1 MTLQREVTDSRYCFT
16 IRQTDLTLARC
27 NRRIKKVPGTPTLIT
42 IVRSKLFQSQ
52 TFFTISIFFT
62 NPNFSYSVAAVHIRT
77 KIDYVALRYCLYC
90 QTLSEVFIKIHKY
103 CTKKA
108 GIYHSALTNNCKRER
123 SPEQL

>member
-1 MTLQREVTDSRYCFT
+1 MILQRQVTDSRYCFT

-77 KIDYVALRYCLYC
+77 KIDYVALRYCFYC
-90 QTLSEVFIKIHKY
+90 QTLSEIFIKIHIS
-103 CTKKA
+103 TKKA
-108 GIYHSALTNNCKRER
+108 GICHSAQTNNCNRER